1 MTNVDLPL
9 SSAAAALDRHRLGT
23 QGLAPMELFAH
34 VTLPLILILAISTQ
48 LISVSHSAAI
58 RDVENT
64 ISELKKDGAWTNV
77 LAAWRQNFIRRID
90 LVCDERAHAMR
101 LNLFTQAA
109 VDERGAVRKQAS
121 FARVLW
127 RDGFPADDDLKHLFT
142 SAQVLLNP
150 NKLELELYEKVLT
163 YRPPNGSQAE
173 FPMLFDA
180 VLPGRDSQPPAPQD
194 FRVTD
199 EQRAFALEK
208 IRQHCVRWVQLVEM
222 LQIGVVSEVEK
233 EHFRPQGTGD
243 LDTDLANAVA
253 ATVRHLEERGYPLLS
268 VARN

>member
-9 SSAAAALDRHRLGT
+9 SAAAAALDRHRLGT
-23 QGLAPMELFAH
+23 QDLSPIELLAH
-34 VTLPLILILAISTQ
+34 ITLPLVLILAISTQ

-90 LVCDERAHAMR
+90 LVCLERTHSMR

-109 VDERGAVRKQAS
+109 VDERGALHKQVHLD
-121 FARVLW
+121 RVLW
-127 RDGFPADDDLKHLFT
+127 QDGFPADDDLKHLFT
-142 SAQVLLNP
+142 SAQALLNP

-163 YRPPNGSQAE
+163 YRPPNGSPAE

-180 VLPGRDSQPPAPQD
+180 VLPGRDSQPAPQD

-208 IRQHCVRWVQLVEM
+208 IRQRCVRWVQLVEM
-222 LQIGVVSEVEK
+222 LQLGVVSAVEK

-253 ATVRHLEERGYPLLS
+253 ATVRHLKERGYPLLN